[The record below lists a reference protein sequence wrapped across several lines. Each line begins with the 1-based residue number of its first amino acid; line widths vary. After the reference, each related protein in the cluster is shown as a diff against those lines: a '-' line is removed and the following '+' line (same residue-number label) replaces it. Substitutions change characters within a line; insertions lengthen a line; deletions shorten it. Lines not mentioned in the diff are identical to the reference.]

1 MLDIHL
7 AYHTTSH
14 PYAMIDPHSGSD
26 ATYAFVARQI
36 IEASPSGMVLV
47 DALAPDMPLVY
58 VNSAFEEMT
67 GYSRDAVIGL
77 NCRFLQGD
85 DRQQPALDTLRLA
98 IKNQVEC
105 TVTLRNYR
113 RDGRMFWNELRIA
126 PLSDPSGRVTHFIGI
141 QNDVTERVLTEE
153 MLREDH
159 AELDRFFAVVL
170 DLMCITDLH
179 GYFIRLN
186 KAWETTLGFT
196 LEELEGFRYIE
207 LVHPD
212 DVERTVGAM
221 QALAEH
227 KPIEYFVNRYR
238 TKDGGYRAIEWRA
251 NAYGNLVY
259 AAARDVTDRVRME
272 EELRA
277 SEAFL
282 QSVVNNRNTLVL
294 RTDLEGRYTYVNDTM
309 LERMSW
315 MYPTRQ
321 AMLGTDSLASI
332 LPEDHAA
339 TVEVVAQCIA
349 NPGTTVQVELRK
361 PRRDGSSFWTV
372 WEFMAVTDSAGTVT
386 GIQCIGID
394 IDERKQVAQRE
405 FEIALERARLHILT
419 QLIQNVSH
427 EFRTPLAV
435 ILSSTHLMTRL
446 DEHARRAEKAA
457 QIENQVTQITR
468 LVDMMVIMAK
478 LEDAGHLMPMPVD
491 LNAVIDDACARTGAN
506 IRDDLNVS
514 CTHQPDLPRVMADS
528 VYITEAVCQI
538 LDNALRFTP
547 AGGSVAVATGSDD
560 QYVWID
566 ISDTGPGIAESD
578 LPSVFESFWRADQA
592 HSTPGFGLGLAL
604 TQKIVV
610 MHGGK
615 IEIHSTLGQGS
626 RFRLMLPVKPSG
638 ESATGVG

>member
-1 MLDIHL
+1 MM
-7 AYHTTSH
+7 TPES
-14 PYAMIDPHSGSD
+14 HSGSD

-67 GYSRDAVIGL
+67 GYLREEVMGL

-85 DRQQPALDTLRLA
+85 DKHQPALVILRQA
-98 IKNQVEC
+98 IKDQVEC

-126 PLSDPSGRVTHFIGI
+126 PLTDPSGRITHFIGI
-141 QNDVTERVLTEE
+141 QNDVTERVLNEE
-153 MLREDH
+153 ILREDH

-170 DLMCITDLH
+170 DLMCITDLQ

-186 KAWETTLGFT
+186 KAWETTLGYT
-196 LEELEGFRYIE
+196 LAELEGRRYLD

-212 DVERTVGAM
+212 DVESTRQAM
-221 QALAEH
+221 LELAKH
-227 KPIEYFVNRYR
+227 KPIEYFINRYR
-238 TKDGGYRAIEWRA
+238 TRDGDYRSIEWRA
-251 NAYGNLVY
+251 YVYGDLVY

-272 EELRA
+272 QELRD

-282 QSVVNNRNTLVL
+282 QSVINNRNTLVL

-309 LERMSW
+309 LERFNW
-315 MYPTRQ
+315 LYPTRE
-321 AMLGTDSLASI
+321 AILGADSLASI
-332 LPEDHAA
+332 LLEDHAA
-339 TVEVVAQCIA
+339 TQEVVAQCIA

-361 PRRDGSSFWTV
+361 PKQDGGSFWTL
-372 WEFMAVTDSAGTVT
+372 WEFMGVTDASGAVT

-405 FEIALERARLHILT
+405 FEVALERARLHILT

-435 ILSSTHLMTRL
+435 ILSSTHLMTRI
-446 DEHARRAEKAA
+446 DEYARRAEKAA
-457 QIENQVTQITR
+457 QIEDQVTQITR

-478 LEDAGHLMPMPVD
+478 LEDTNHLMQMPVD

-506 IRDDLNVS
+506 ARDDLNVT
-514 CTHQPDLPRVMADS
+514 CTRQPDLPNVMADS
-528 VYITEAVCQI
+528 VYVTEAACQI

-560 QYVWID
+560 GYVWID
-566 ISDTGPGIAESD
+566 VSDTGPGIAESD

-610 MHGGK
+610 MHGGR
-615 IEIHSTLGQGS
+615 IELHSVLGKGS
-626 RFRLMLPVKPSG
+626 SFRILLPLTPPG
-638 ESATGVG
+638 ESASGMG

>member
-1 MLDIHL
+1 
-7 AYHTTSH
+7 
-14 PYAMIDPHSGSD
+14 MIDSQSGSD

-67 GYSRDAVIGL
+67 GYSRDDTIGR

-85 DRQQPALDTLRLA
+85 DRRQPALDTLRLA

-126 PLSDPSGRVTHFIGI
+126 PLHDPSGRVTHFIGI
-141 QNDVTERVLTEE
+141 QNDVTERVLSEE

-170 DLMCITDLH
+170 DLMCITDLQ

-186 KAWETTLGFT
+186 KAWETTLGYS
-196 LEELEGFRYIE
+196 LQELEGLRYLD

-212 DVERTVGAM
+212 DIERTLGAM
-221 QALAEH
+221 GELSAH
-227 KPIEYFVNRYR
+227 KPIEYFINRYR
-238 TKDGGYRAIEWRA
+238 THDGGYRSIEWRA
-251 NAYGNLVY
+251 YAYGNLVY

-272 EELRA
+272 QELRDR
-277 SEAFL
+277 EAFL

-309 LERMSW
+309 LERFRW
-315 MYPTRQ
+315 MYPTRE
-321 AMLGTDSLASI
+321 AMLGADSLESI

-339 TVEVVAQCIA
+339 THEVVARCME
-349 NPGTTVQVELRK
+349 NPGATFQVELRK
-361 PRRDGSSFWTV
+361 PKRNGGSFWTL
-372 WEFMAVTDSAGTVT
+372 WEFMAVTDST
-386 GIQCIGID
+386 GAVSAIQCIGID
-394 IDERKQVAQRE
+394 IDERKHVAQRE

-457 QIENQVTQITR
+457 QIEDQVTQITR

-478 LEDAGHLMPMPVD
+478 LEDAGHLMLMPVD
-491 LNAVIDDACARTGAN
+491 LNAVIDDACGRTGAN
-506 IRDDLNVS
+506 VRDDLNVT
-514 CTHQPDLPRVMADS
+514 CTPVPDLPRVMADS
-528 VYITEAVCQI
+528 IYITEAVCQM

-547 AGGSVAVATGSDD
+547 TGGSVTVATGSDD
-560 QYVWID
+560 EYVWVD
-566 ISDTGPGIAESD
+566 IIDTGPGIAEAD

-610 MHGGK
+610 MHGG
-615 IEIHSTLGQGS
+615 EMQVDSVQGEGS
-626 RFRLMLPVKPSG
+626 RFRMLLPLRPPGDSPS
-638 ESATGVG
+638 SAG

>member
-1 MLDIHL
+1 
-7 AYHTTSH
+7 
-14 PYAMIDPHSGSD
+14 MISPESQSSSD

-67 GYSRDAVIGL
+67 GYAREEVIGL

-85 DRQQPALDTLRLA
+85 DRRQPALEIVRQA
-98 IKNQVEC
+98 IKDQVEC

-126 PLSDPSGRVTHFIGI
+126 PLHDPSGRVTHFIGI

-170 DLMCITDLH
+170 DLMCITDLQ

-186 KAWETTLGFT
+186 KAWETTLGYT
-196 LEELEGFRYIE
+196 LEELEGRRYIE

-212 DVERTVGAM
+212 DVASTLSAM
-221 QALAEH
+221 QELAKH
-227 KPIEYFVNRYR
+227 RPIDYFINRYR
-238 TKDGGYRAIEWRA
+238 TQDGGYRSIEWRA
-251 NAYGNLVY
+251 YAYGNLVY

-272 EELRA
+272 QELRA

-282 QSVVNNRNTLVL
+282 QSVINNRNTFVL
-294 RTDLEGRYTYVNDTM
+294 RTDIEGRYTYVNDTM
-309 LERMSW
+309 LDRFQW

-321 AMLGTDSLASI
+321 AMLGVDSLESI

-339 TVEVVAQCIA
+339 THEVVAQCIE
-349 NPGTTVQVELRK
+349 NPGMTIQVELRK
-361 PRRDGSSFWTV
+361 PKHDGGSFWTL
-372 WEFMAVTDSAGTVT
+372 WEFMAVTDDT
-386 GIQCIGID
+386 GAVNAIQCIGID

-446 DEHARRAEKAA
+446 EEHARRAEKAA
-457 QIENQVTQITR
+457 QIEDQVMQITR

-478 LEDAGHLMPMPVD
+478 LEDTARLMLMPVD

-506 IRDDLNVS
+506 VRDDLHVS
-514 CTHQPDLPRVMADS
+514 CMRAPDLPRVMADS
-528 VYITEAVCQI
+528 VYVTEAVCQI

-560 QYVWID
+560 ESVWID

-610 MHGGK
+610 MHGGR
-615 IEIHSTLGQGS
+615 IELNSVLGKGST
-626 RFRLMLPVKPSG
+626 FRIMLPLKPPG
-638 ESATGVG
+638 EPMSSS